1 MTLRGL
7 IFDFDGTLADTLPV
21 CTQALREV
29 FEPRLGREVPDAEV
43 RRHFGPSEEGI
54 IQRFVPGHVNECLE
68 AYLHAYERL
77 HHTYPVEIPGI
88 TAMLTRLKRQGLSLA
103 VVTAKGLE
111 SATISVDHLGLAK
124 YFSLVE
130 VGTPIGERKLG
141 SIGKVVA
148 RWSVDV
154 HDVAY
159 VGDMPIDMRVAK
171 AAGAVP
177 LGAAWLPATPGDALR
192 RAGAQEVFSRPRAL
206 VRWVESQA
214 RERERARGSAEANC

>member
-1 MTLRGL
+1 MSLRGL

-21 CTQALREV
+21 CIRAFREV
-29 FEPRLGREVPDAEV
+29 LEPRLGREVSDAEV
-43 RRHFGPSEEGI
+43 RGHFGPSEEGV
-54 IQRFVPGHVNECLE
+54 IQRFVPSHVNECLE

-88 TAMLTRLKRQGLSLA
+88 TAMLTRFKRLGLSLA

-111 SATISVDHLGLAK
+111 SATISLDHLGMTK

-130 VGTPIGERKLG
+130 VGTPIGEHKLE

-148 RWSVDV
+148 YWSVDV

-171 AAGAVP
+171 DMGAVP
-177 LGAAWLPATPGDALR
+177 LGAAWLPTTAGDALR

-206 VRWVESQA
+206 VRWVESQTRA
-214 RERERARGSAEANC
+214 RER